1 MTFEHRLLVGFEEIK
16 AVVFE
21 CNACK
26 TRTSIPMAEFN
37 GSPSICPKQHAWDVT
52 DAVVQTA
59 PAFKV
64 LAVLLTKMSD
74 INFQKQ
80 VGFKVFLEFVA
91 KKPD

>member
-1 MTFEHRLLVGFEEIK
+1 MTYEHRLLVGFEEIK

-26 TRTSIPMAEFN
+26 TRVSIPMAEFN
-37 GSPSICPKQHAWDVT
+37 GAPFGCPKQHAWESNRATVET
-52 DAVVQTA
+52 M
-59 PAFKV
+59 PAFKA
-64 LAVLLTKMSD
+64 LALFLARLSSD
-74 INFQKQ
+74 DFQKQ